1 MKDLKNMLDDCNPGY
16 KSFQKICNIVELE
29 QPLKL
34 ALCLLCKRKKDSTI
48 HNISMVDEVA

>member
-1 MKDLKNMLDDCNPGY
+1 VKDLKNMLDDCNPGY